1 MQCGKYDGISALWKD
16 PVSTIRLLS
25 CLEYLI
31 EKQKMKMLTCLISI
45 GYRAEALG
53 KERTHCEW
61 GHFKDQ
67 IFCRG
72 LRRQPD
78 SLLLSAQRGAPG
90 WCGGGG
96 GTDRKTDS
104 PCSVFPFSSVR
115 WLVCV
120 RAQTCSAPS
129 EGYLKSRGFLV
140 RLTQEGVEQAF
151 VWVVVMKN
159 AGGWGGKKREEGNME
174 EKRRMGAER
183 PKIRL

>member
-1 MQCGKYDGISALWKD
+1 M
-16 PVSTIRLLS
+16 V
-25 CLEYLI
+25 
-31 EKQKMKMLTCLISI
+31 
-45 GYRAEALG
+45 
-53 KERTHCEW
+53 
-61 GHFKDQ
+61 
-67 IFCRG
+67 RG
-72 LRRQPD
+72 
-78 SLLLSAQRGAPG
+78 
-90 WCGGGG
+90 WG

-159 AGGWGGKKREEGNME
+159 AGGGRKERKETW
-174 EKRRMGAER
+174 KRRGGWGQRGQRYGCDNSGVTGCILECFTETSMEHKVIKVYYCSHMDFLHIHA
-183 PKIRL
+183 